1 MYRRPLLPQEKIG
14 RGDPSRFFPEGGGD
28 VCAQATPGLIF
39 GILRYFFP
47 QQILTICRTH
57 FTVLM
62 EMLLHFTKNWS
73 LIPLNIFEK
82 KCIVN
87 LLSPNIY
94 VVVHFLSRVIFVFLL
109 FLGITRPVNEVETK
123 EK

>member
-1 MYRRPLLPQEKIG
+1 MQ
-14 RGDPSRFFPEGGGD
+14 
-28 VCAQATPGLIF
+28 
-39 GILRYFFP
+39 
-47 QQILTICRTH
+47 
-57 FTVLM
+57 
-62 EMLLHFTKNWS
+62 MLLHFTKNWS

-94 VVVHFLSRVIFVFLL
+94 VVVHFLSQVIFVFLL

>member
-1 MYRRPLLPQEKIG
+1 M
-14 RGDPSRFFPEGGGD
+14 
-28 VCAQATPGLIF
+28 A
-39 GILRYFFP
+39 
-47 QQILTICRTH
+47 
-57 FTVLM
+57 
-62 EMLLHFTKNWS
+62 MLLHFTKNWC

-94 VVVHFLSRVIFVFLL
+94 VVVHFLSQVIFVFLL

>member
-1 MYRRPLLPQEKIG
+1 
-14 RGDPSRFFPEGGGD
+14 
-28 VCAQATPGLIF
+28 
-39 GILRYFFP
+39 
-47 QQILTICRTH
+47 
-57 FTVLM
+57 M

-94 VVVHFLSRVIFVFLL
+94 VVVHFLYQVIFVFLL

>member
-1 MYRRPLLPQEKIG
+1 
-14 RGDPSRFFPEGGGD
+14 
-28 VCAQATPGLIF
+28 
-39 GILRYFFP
+39 
-47 QQILTICRTH
+47 
-57 FTVLM
+57 M

-94 VVVHFLSRVIFVFLL
+94 VVVHFLSQVIFVFLL

>member
-1 MYRRPLLPQEKIG
+1 
-14 RGDPSRFFPEGGGD
+14 
-28 VCAQATPGLIF
+28 
-39 GILRYFFP
+39 
-47 QQILTICRTH
+47 
-57 FTVLM
+57 M
-62 EMLLHFTKNWS
+62 EMLLHFTKNWC

>member
-1 MYRRPLLPQEKIG
+1 
-14 RGDPSRFFPEGGGD
+14 
-28 VCAQATPGLIF
+28 
-39 GILRYFFP
+39 
-47 QQILTICRTH
+47 
-57 FTVLM
+57 M
-62 EMLLHFTKNWS
+62 EMLLHFTKNWC

-94 VVVHFLSRVIFVFLL
+94 VVVHFLSQVIFVFLL